1 MSRLNKGLRPFLIT
15 VYYSEIPELT
25 TIVTITIV
33 RSIRTRNV
41 MRVFK
46 TKAFQ
51 RWLNKQSLTNED
63 LSKAVSEI
71 ELGLVDANLGG
82 FLY

>member
-46 TKAFQ
+46 TKVFQ
-51 RWLNKQSLTNED
+51 RRLNKQSLTNED